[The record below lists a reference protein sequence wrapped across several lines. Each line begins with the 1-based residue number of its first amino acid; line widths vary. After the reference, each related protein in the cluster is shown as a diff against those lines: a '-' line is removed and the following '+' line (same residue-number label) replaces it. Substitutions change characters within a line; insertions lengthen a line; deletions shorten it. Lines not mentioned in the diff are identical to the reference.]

1 MLLPNLH
8 KTLDTIGRESYQM
21 TTSRRSLLATA
32 GTTISLVA
40 GCQSRPSDPPSV
52 VLFNETDTTQTIAA
66 EVADAD
72 TAEVVLDER
81 VTVDSY
87 ESTSYDLKSG
97 SYDIVAR
104 VSETEGTY
112 EWEANPNY
120 ILSVDVTDE
129 GIEFSEGVP

>member
-1 MLLPNLH
+1 M
-8 KTLDTIGRESYQM
+8 
-21 TTSRRSLLATA
+21 
-32 GTTISLVA
+32 
-40 GCQSRPSDPPSV
+40 